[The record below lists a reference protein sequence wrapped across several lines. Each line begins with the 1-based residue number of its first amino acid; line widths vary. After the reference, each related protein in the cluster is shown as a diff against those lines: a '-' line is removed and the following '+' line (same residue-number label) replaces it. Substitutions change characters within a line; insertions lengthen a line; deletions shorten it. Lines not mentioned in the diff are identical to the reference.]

1 MSRGKWLGRCAGAWA
16 LWRLCGPRLG
26 PRFPSGQ
33 ERPAGPPGRSVT
45 AGRHEFFVREAGP
58 ETAFRVLLLHGW
70 ALDSLAAWHRV
81 IPRLGEGVRVV
92 AVDLRGH
99 GKSDRVRG
107 RLSVEDLADDVA
119 AVLDSLGPGRYAVVG
134 YSLGGMV
141 AQALARRHPARV
153 ERLVLAATAAH
164 PVRGPQPLAVALL
177 VAQRALARLGA
188 AIVPRAMHYYLL
200 QSGAVPPEHAAWLWE
215 TLMARDADLHHEAGF
230 AIARFDSRRWLGRLR
245 LPVLCLIPTRDQLI
259 PPSRQAAT
267 AALIPGAAVVEIE
280 GARHEAALTHPAEVA
295 AAILGFLGLPCTTG
309 PAPAD
314 GA

>member
-1 MSRGKWLGRCAGAWA
+1 MFRVAEVWA
-16 LWRLCGPRLG
+16 LWHLFGPRLG
-26 PRFPSGQ
+26 PRVPGGQ

-58 ETAFRVLLLHGW
+58 ETAPRVLLLHGW
-70 ALDSLAAWHRV
+70 AFDSLAAWHRV
-81 IPRLGEGVRVV
+81 IPLLGEGVRVL
-92 AVDLRGH
+92 AMDLRGH

-107 RLSVEDLADDVA
+107 WVSVEDLADEVA
-119 AVLDSLGPGRYAVVG
+119 AVLDSLGPGRYTVVG

-177 VAQRALARLGA
+177 AVQRALARLGVA
-188 AIVPRAMHYYLL
+188 VVPRAMHRYLL
-200 QSGAVPPEHAAWLWE
+200 QSGAVPEEHSAWLWE

-230 AIARFDSRRWLGRLR
+230 AVARFDSRPWLGRLR
-245 LPVLCLIPTRDQLI
+245 LPVLCLIPTRDQVI
-259 PPSRQAAT
+259 PPSRQRAT
-267 AALIPGAAVVEIE
+267 AALIPGAVVVEIE
-280 GARHEAALTHPAEVA
+280 GARHEAALTHSGEVA
-295 AAILGFLGLPCTTG
+295 AAILGFLGLASLSG
-309 PAPAD
+309 SSPAD